1 MAYSNIGTPR
11 FYCDIF
17 SLYSALGLGGETTG
31 YTPETYAG
39 DSNVFNLNPS
49 NQYLSEAV
57 INQQHEFVYQF
68 TTPMH
73 NIHYV
78 AILGHN
84 LGIIGEDGGSFWQQF
99 RDGTNPLE
107 FGFQGTPNMEVNYP
121 SIGKIEYHGFS
132 IRTFTDGGGDTEA
145 DIDNIRFYSSLPNDR
160 VLKIGCISMGSI
172 YTMPHSPD
180 LKLTM
185 TREMDGVKRIR
196 TRGGSDLIKHQY
208 TKPPLWGSDA
218 APWELY
224 TTTPAKQKLSRVG
237 RRVWDLSFTQLQGSS
252 VFPMLSSLTPYESV
266 SDEGAVYSSS
276 HIIEDD
282 VVVPETDWHEGET
295 LLDSD
300 NFYSQV
306 IHKTNGGQLPFIFQP
321 DSSDNNMSGFAICK
335 LDKEFKFEQ
344 VANGVYNVKL
354 KIREVW

>member
-224 TTTPAKQKLSRVG
+224 SILVNPDALHTGQEFARSG
-237 RRVWDLSFTQLQGSS
+237 RRVWDLSFSYLQDSDM
-252 VFPMLSSLTPYESV
+252 FPDSSSLGW
-266 SDEGAVYSSS
+266 EGSYDTAALASGN
-276 HIIEDD
+276 I
-282 VVVPETDWHEGET
+282 
-295 LLDSD
+295 LLNDN

-306 IHKTNGGQLPFIFQP
+306 IHKTQGNLPFIFQP
-321 DSSDNNMSGFAICK
+321 DCGGGVAGQGNFNPDQFAICK
-335 LDKEFKFEQ
+335 FDSGFKFDQ